1 MTGYLQRMAERA
13 LRPERAI
20 RPMFGSVFAPIG
32 RAAASETPTLEE
44 DVFSATEDRPAPTW
58 RSPLDTQPSSPPLRS
73 APSDNRAAALYAPL
87 MTPTTEPADRIEPL
101 TPAQRAPITS
111 LPAPSSAARDTDEP
125 GDQQMRPAA
134 EATPSRRQTP
144 SRVETVETLLP
155 PQPVEAT
162 VRLPRPADTRPRP
175 NAANSRAALRDNHPT
190 APDDD
195 DIQIHIGRI
204 EVTAVRPTPAPQ
216 AAAKT
221 RRGAPSLDDYIRRRD
236 GRVP

>member
-32 RAAASETPTLEE
+32 HAAASETRTLEE
-44 DVFSATEDRPAPTW
+44 DVFSAAVDRPAPTR
-58 RSPLDTQPSSPPLRS
+58 RSPLETQPSSPPLRS
-73 APSDNRAAALYAPL
+73 APSDNRAATPYAPL
-87 MTPTTEPADRIEPL
+87 VTPTTEPAEQIAPL
-101 TPAQRAPITS
+101 TTAGRAPITS
-111 LPAPSSAARDTDEP
+111 LPAPSSAARGADEP

-134 EATPSRRQTP
+134 EATPSPRQPP

-162 VRLPRPADTRPRP
+162 VRLLRPADIRPQP
-175 NAANSRAALRDNHPT
+175 SAANSRAALRDRHPT
-190 APDDD
+190 APDGD

-236 GRVP
+236 GRAP